1 MINAECSYQTY
12 LIYIDKKIPYTFC
25 LWPYNVDKDMV
36 YESHS
41 LQRICTTNHHMQHVD
56 THPASDTSN
65 VDSLCKHVVHL
76 QLAS

>member
-1 MINAECSYQTY
+1 
-12 LIYIDKKIPYTFC
+12 
-25 LWPYNVDKDMV
+25 MV

-65 VDSLCKHVVHL
+65 VDYLCKHVVHL